1 MKTRMKS
8 LMQLRKMFPKA
19 GFLILIFVACLV
31 QTETSAQ
38 VTIAPSKINLEP
50 DSPQKP
56 VKGILKKIVKPIK
69 FRANRDA
76 TEIERIY
83 KFLNDRLNKQL
94 NIDTATV
101 NQIMVEFKALVAQ
114 DASTKESIKSIIK
127 THDLDKIANQSVL
140 NDLVKQMGAS
150 FDSLRTQMSAVIQ
163 EESNNNSQEKRNLIS
178 KSSDILKDVREVQYS
193 TASNLA
199 GTSSYVKKDTIY
211 FFKRSLSQKI
221 KVIGWQGP
229 EMNDEFKNYNY
240 NYLSSINL
248 YGYDLSTKGENR
260 KANDILKFQ
269 EKGGIIE
276 LAQSKGCDVHLT
288 VYNQNAADIKKFLG
302 DNLAQKRLLIELD
315 TLIKKSNLKGINIY
329 FDDVLEPDAFVQFI
343 KALRENL
350 RMMSSAIELNITIP
364 AITND
369 DVSLKSISGYNFHEL
384 NSLVDY
390 YFVMTDK
397 ITDSESG
404 IAQSSSP
411 LLNSDKYGK
420 SSIESAIGF
429 YANGK
434 IPVSKL
440 IMTVSYTGTLWQV
453 DNFEGNPPNSTI
465 EQELTYDDIIKD
477 YLNKTVNKSS
487 VFQGF
492 DPDQMATYI
501 NIMGPNPADKEQ
513 IWYED
518 FRSLYQKYDWALGN
532 GLGGVCIKGIGED
545 DGYSELWD
553 AIGATLIRIDTIH
566 VDKKHVVVKP
576 ALTLSHYVNLFI
588 EDFQWA
594 MESKLNYKD
603 PKTENSICECGYSPS
618 YLKTYRNSPT
628 LWTDYQEYDMD
639 NVNTLD
645 NSLLC
650 YYLWVRWEIYS
661 IFSKWCCIICFI
673 LLLLTWGFSS
683 HLARYKLSNDTTLNI
698 MLVSRGVFIFTL
710 FFAFG
715 FYLIFAP
722 QTTILEGA
730 NHGAKYFLIIGIIF
744 LTGVIGAWI
753 VAHKLYKNR
762 YARKNM
768 P

>member
-1 MKTRMKS
+1 
-8 LMQLRKMFPKA
+8 MQIRKIFPKT
-19 GFLILIFVACLV
+19 GLMILILVACLA
-31 QTETSAQ
+31 QTQTSAQ
-38 VTIAPSKINLEP
+38 VTIAPSKINLDP
-50 DSPQKP
+50 DSKQRQD
-56 VKGILKKIVKPIK
+56 KGILKKIVKPIK

-76 TEIERIY
+76 TENDRIY

-101 NQIMVEFKALVAQ
+101 NQIMVEFKALVTQ
-114 DASTKESIKSIIK
+114 DTSTKESIKSIIK
-127 THDLDKIANQSVL
+127 THDLDKTTNQSVL
-140 NDLVKQMGAS
+140 NDLVKQMGTS

-163 EESNNNSQEKRNLIS
+163 EDLNNNSQEKRDLLTKNN
-178 KSSDILKDVREVQYS
+178 DILKDVREVQYS
-193 TASNLA
+193 AASNLA
-199 GTSSYVKKDTIY
+199 GTNSYVKKDTIY
-211 FFKRSLSQKI
+211 FFKRSLNPKL
-221 KVIGWQGP
+221 KVIGWQSP

-248 YGYDLSTKGENR
+248 VGYSLTASGKNSSPD
-260 KANDILKFQ
+260 DIRKFQ
-269 EKGGIIE
+269 ERGGIIE

-288 VYNQNAADIKKFLG
+288 VYNQSPSDIKKFLG
-302 DNLAQKRLLIELD
+302 DNLAQKTLLVELD
-315 TLIKKSNLKGINIY
+315 TLIRKSNLKGINIY
-329 FDDVLEPDAFVQFI
+329 FGDVSDPNAFVQFI
-343 KALRENL
+343 KILRENL
-350 RMMSSAIELNITIP
+350 RMQSSVIQLNITIP

-369 DVSLKSISGYNFHEL
+369 EVSLKAISGYNFPEL

-397 ITDSESG
+397 ITDEESG

-420 SSIESAIGF
+420 NSIESTIGF

-453 DNFEGNPPNSTI
+453 DNFEGNPPNSII
-465 EQELTYDDIIKD
+465 ENELTYNDIIRD
-477 YLNKTVNKSS
+477 YLNKTINKSS

-501 NIMGPNPADKEQ
+501 NIMGPNPADKRQ

-576 ALTLSHYVNLFI
+576 APTLSHYMNLFI

-603 PKTENSICECGYSPS
+603 PKTENSICECDYSPS
-618 YLKTYRNSPT
+618 YLKTYRNSPL

-639 NVNTLD
+639 NVNTLE

-650 YYLWVRWEIYS
+650 HYLWVRWEIYS
-661 IFSKWCCIICFI
+661 IVSMWCSIICFI
-673 LLLLTWGFSS
+673 LLLVTWGFSS
-683 HLARYKLSNDTTLNI
+683 YLARYKLSNDTILNI
-698 MLVSRGVFIFTL
+698 MLISRGIFIFTL

-753 VAHKLYKNR
+753 VASKLYKSR